1 MHKIIL
7 KIYSAARVT
16 YYFKGGNGFILPC
29 SAGLSLSSFRPT
41 PVSRRQKACSSSR
54 ASLKAAASWLNP
66 SGRILR
72 YSCAQ
77 TPCADDEAASEV
89 DAEAVR
95 RGETRSFANQD
106 RHRAGFQ
113 GFANIIPQRHP
124 RLMRQHHRRRRYPAS
139 ADRAAGRGSTAPPG
153 ALPPRREAV
162 ADHQQQ
168 VGGAD
173 AAGGEVGA
181 TLIGELPPEIRAPQ
195 IGMTVR
201 RGAVHRQG
209 LRPSAA
215 SGATNCWLA
224 NG

>member
-1 MHKIIL
+1 
-7 KIYSAARVT
+7 
-16 YYFKGGNGFILPC
+16 
-29 SAGLSLSSFRPT
+29 
-41 PVSRRQKACSSSR
+41 
-54 ASLKAAASWLNP
+54 
-66 SGRILR
+66 
-72 YSCAQ
+72 
-77 TPCADDEAASEV
+77 
-89 DAEAVR
+89 
-95 RGETRSFANQD
+95 
-106 RHRAGFQ
+106 
-113 GFANIIPQRHP
+113 
-124 RLMRQHHRRRRYPAS
+124 MRQHHRRR
-139 ADRAAGRGSTAPPG
+139 ADTQRPQIGAAGRGSTAPPG

-209 LRPSAA
+209 LRPSVA

>member
-1 MHKIIL
+1 MRQYH
-7 KIYSAARVT
+7 
-16 YYFKGGNGFILPC
+16 
-29 SAGLSLSSFRPT
+29 
-41 PVSRRQKACSSSR
+41 RRQ
-54 ASLKAAASWLNP
+54 
-66 SGRILR
+66 
-72 YSCAQ
+72 
-77 TPCADDEAASEV
+77 ADTQRPQIGQQGAD
-89 DAEAVR
+89 
-95 RGETRSFANQD
+95 Q
-106 RHRAGFQ
+106 RHR
-113 GFANIIPQRHP
+113 
-124 RLMRQHHRRRRYPAS
+124 L
-139 ADRAAGRGSTAPPG
+139 
-153 ALPPRREAV
+153 ALYRRREAV

-209 LRPSAA
+209 IEAEPA